1 MFKTMGD
8 LATNFFA
15 PPSVLH
21 LENLK
26 TVLGGKDYFNAL
38 RNSFKITFFVLVFN
52 AFLLPMVSYP
62 ISRRM
67 NSTRFYKFLFYFI
80 VAGIFVPF
88 QVKMIPIIK
97 LMNQLGFLNTNGI
110 ILLYL
115 AYSTSEGVFLIVG
128 YLSSIPTDLEEAA
141 TIDGAG
147 TSRIFFRI
155 MYPLLRPIIAT
166 VLIRNALWVWND
178 FFMPLLIL
186 NKSSKFQTLPLY
198 LYMFRA
204 GDAAIEY
211 PLLFTVFFL
220 SMFPMI
226 IFYIFLQK
234 QIVGG
239 MMSGAIKG

>member
-26 TVLGGKDYFNAL
+26 TVLGGKNYFNAL
-38 RNSFKITFFVLVFN
+38 GNSLKITFFVLVFN

-226 IFYIFLQK
+226 IVYIFLQK

>member
-21 LENLK
+21 LENIK
-26 TVLGGKDYFNAL
+26 TILGGKDYFNAL
-38 RNSFKITFFVLVFN
+38 RNSLKITSFVLVFT

-62 ISRRM
+62 LSRRM
-67 NSTRFYKFLFYFI
+67 NSTGFYKFLFYFI

-110 ILLYL
+110 ILLYI

-186 NKSSKFQTLPLY
+186 NKSSRFQTLPLY

-204 GDAAIEY
+204 GDAAIAY

-226 IFYIFLQK
+226 IVYIFLQK